1 MALDPIVLLTARYVV
16 AGIFTISAFAKLMR
30 FHDFVAVV
38 AGYRLLPSWAVPPAA
53 VAIPLLEALVS
64 LGLWTQALPAVSSGA
79 AGALLAIFTVAIVV
93 NLVRGRTEIDCGCL
107 GPLLRQRIG
116 WWMVIRNGVLM
127 GLVGL
132 TYPGWTSM
140 NRVYGPADVVFGGLA
155 AAILVILYV
164 AFQLLWT
171 QGPGEVRTR

>member
-38 AGYRLLPSWAVPPAA
+38 AGYRLLPSWAVPPAV

-127 GLVGL
+127 GLVG
-132 TYPGWTSM
+132 YGTS
-140 NRVYGPADVVFGGLA
+140 RVGPSALA
-155 AAILVILYV
+155 ESGQTAEGSFWSLSRPNVPFVKRSY
-164 AFQLLWT
+164 
-171 QGPGEVRTR
+171 RR